1 MLEFCNFK
9 IGHFLICALRIKVK
23 GWEGETKNSH
33 SKRLDGHSTA
43 FSTNVK
49 VNPSKEGS
57 GRRMSTLVKI
67 FDTTLRDGEQSPGAT
82 MNIAEKVRIAQQ
94 LEKLNVDVIE
104 AGFPA
109 SSEGDSE
116 AVKTISQVIKH
127 SEVAALSRTNLK
139 DIDRA
144 WEAVKGAKSPRLHI
158 FVSTSDIHLQH
169 QLKISKDEVIAMT
182 TRSIARAKRYSP
194 NIEFSAMD
202 ATRSDVGFLSAV
214 IEAAIQAGATVI
226 NIPDT
231 VGYAI
236 PSEFGELIR
245 TLRQKVRGI
254 EKVTL
259 SVHCHNDLGLAVA
272 NSLIAVQNGARQVEC
287 TINGIGER
295 AGNASLE
302 EIVMAIR
309 TRKDL
314 FPYHTRVIPR
324 HLFATSRLV
333 SKITGM
339 AVQPNKAI
347 VGANAFAHES
357 GIHQDG
363 ILKEKLTY
371 EIMTPESVGI
381 PKTSLILGKLS
392 GRHAFRD
399 RLRELGY
406 RLSESDLELAFNRFK
421 QLADKKRDIY
431 DEDIE
436 SIVVEEILRMPH
448 RFKLVYL
455 NVVAGNV
462 TVPTATVQME
472 VDGRLIQ
479 EAGFGDGPVDAT
491 FKTIKKITRTKS
503 RLLQFRINA
512 ITSGTEAQGEVT
524 VRLEE
529 KENTVIGQGADT
541 DVIVASAKAYIN
553 ALNKMEFKK
562 QKLVGM

>member
-1 MLEFCNFK
+1 MK
-9 IGHFLICALRIKVK
+9 
-23 GWEGETKNSH
+23 
-33 SKRLDGHSTA
+33 DQ
-43 FSTNVK
+43 
-49 VNPSKEGS
+49 
-57 GRRMSTLVKI
+57 VKI

-82 MNIAEKVRIAQQ
+82 MNVAEKVRLAQQ
-94 LEKLNVDVIE
+94 LEKLNVDIIE
-104 AGFPA
+104 AGFPI
-109 SSEGDSE
+109 SSDGDFE
-116 AVKTISQVIKH
+116 AVKKISQVVTR
-127 SEVAALSRTNLK
+127 SEVAGLARANPQ

-144 WEAVKGAKSPRLHI
+144 WEAIKKARFPRIHTFI
-158 FVSTSDIHLQH
+158 STSDIHLQY
-169 QLKISKDEVIAMT
+169 QIKKTKEEVIKIT
-182 TRSIARAKRYSP
+182 TQSVARAKRYTP
-194 NIEFSAMD
+194 NVEFSAMD
-202 ATRSDVGFLSAV
+202 ATRSEVGFLSAV
-214 IEAAIQAGATVI
+214 VEAAIRAGATTI

-245 TLRQKVRGI
+245 TLRQRVKGI

-272 NSLIAVQNGARQVEC
+272 NSLAAIQNGARQVEC

-295 AGNASLE
+295 AGNTSLE
-302 EIVMAIR
+302 EIVMAIH

-314 FPYHTRVIPR
+314 FPLHTRANPKQIFV
-324 HLFATSRLV
+324 TSRLV

-339 AVQPNKAI
+339 VVQPNKAI

-363 ILKEKLTY
+363 VLKEKLTY

-381 PKTSLILGKLS
+381 LKTSLVLGKLS
-392 GRHAFRD
+392 GRHAFRE
-399 RLRELGY
+399 RLKDLGY
-406 RLSESDLELAFNRFK
+406 RLSSSDLELAFNRFK
-421 QLADKKRDIY
+421 QLADKKREIY

-436 SIVVEEILRMPH
+436 SIVVEEVLRVPH
-448 RFKLVYL
+448 RFKLVYI
-455 NVVAGNV
+455 NVISGNV

-472 VDGRLIQ
+472 VDGELHQ

-491 FKTIKKITRTKS
+491 FKTIKKITRTRSK
-503 RLLQFRINA
+503 LLQFAINA
-512 ITSGTEAQGEVT
+512 ITGGTEAQGEVT

-529 KENTVIGQGADT
+529 RGYTVIGQGADT
-541 DVIVASAKAYIN
+541 DVLVASAKAYIN

>member
-1 MLEFCNFK
+1 
-9 IGHFLICALRIKVK
+9 
-23 GWEGETKNSH
+23 
-33 SKRLDGHSTA
+33 
-43 FSTNVK
+43 
-49 VNPSKEGS
+49 
-57 GRRMSTLVKI
+57 MSELVKI

-82 MNIAEKVRIAQQ
+82 MNVAEKVRVAEQ
-94 LEKLNVDVIE
+94 LEKLNVDIIE
-104 AGFPA
+104 AGFPI
-109 SSEGDSE
+109 SSEGDFE
-116 AVKTISQVIKH
+116 AVRVISRTIKR
-127 SEVAALSRTNLK
+127 SEVAALARANPK

-144 WEAVKGAKSPRLHI
+144 WEAVRVAKSPRLHTFI
-158 FVSTSDIHLQH
+158 STSDIHLQH
-169 QLKISKDEVIAMT
+169 QLKKSKEEVIRIAA
-182 TRSIARAKRYSP
+182 RSVTRAKRYTP
-194 NIEFSAMD
+194 NVEFSAMD
-202 ATRSDVGFLSAV
+202 ATRSDVEFLLAV
-214 IEAAIQAGATVI
+214 IEAAIRAGATTI

-231 VGYAI
+231 VGYSI
-236 PSEFGELIR
+236 PSEFGSLIR
-245 TLRQKVRGI
+245 TIRQRVQGI

-272 NSLIAVQNGARQVEC
+272 NSLAAIQNGVRQVEC

-295 AGNASLE
+295 AGNTSLE
-302 EIVMAIR
+302 EVVMAIR
-309 TRKDL
+309 TRNDL
-314 FPYHTRVIPR
+314 LRFHTRVIPK
-324 HLFATSRLV
+324 HLFTTSRLV

-339 AVQPNKAI
+339 VVQPNKAI

-381 PKTSLILGKLS
+381 PKTSIVLGKLS
-392 GRHAFRD
+392 GRHAFKERV
-399 RLRELGY
+399 RELGY
-406 RLSESDLELAFNRFK
+406 RLSEEDLELAFNRFK
-421 QLADKKRDIY
+421 QLADKKREIY

-448 RFKLVYL
+448 RFKLVYI

-472 VDGRLIQ
+472 VDGKLLQ

-503 RLLQFRINA
+503 KLLQFAINA

-529 KENTVIGQGADT
+529 KGQTVIGQGADT

>member
-1 MLEFCNFK
+1 MSE
-9 IGHFLICALRIKVK
+9 LI
-23 GWEGETKNSH
+23 
-33 SKRLDGHSTA
+33 
-43 FSTNVK
+43 
-49 VNPSKEGS
+49 
-57 GRRMSTLVKI
+57 KI

-82 MNIAEKVRIAQQ
+82 MNIAEKVRIAEQ

-104 AGFPA
+104 AGFPI
-109 SSEGDSE
+109 SSEGDFE
-116 AVKTISQVIKH
+116 AVKEIAKKMKRSQ
-127 SEVAALSRTNLK
+127 VAALARTHLQ
-139 DIDRA
+139 DIKRA
-144 WEAVKGAKSPRLHI
+144 WEAVRFAKYPRIHTFI
-158 FVSTSDIHLQH
+158 ATSDIHLKYKLHLSRQ
-169 QLKISKDEVIAMT
+169 QVLKEAVRAV
-182 TRSIARAKRYSP
+182 RYAKRCCD
-194 NIEFSAMD
+194 NVEFSAED
-202 ATRSDVGFLSAV
+202 ATRSDIDFLCQLLEKV
-214 IEAAIQAGATVI
+214 IEAGATTI

-236 PSEFGELIR
+236 PSEFEKFIQTIQR
-245 TLRQKVRGI
+245 NVRGI

-309 TRKDL
+309 TRNDL
-314 FPYHTRVIPR
+314 LQFHTRIIPK
-324 HLFATSRLV
+324 HLFATSRLI

-339 AVQPNKAI
+339 VIQPNKAV
-347 VGANAFAHES
+347 VGANAFAHQS

-381 PKTSLILGKLS
+381 PKTSIVLGKLS
-392 GRHAFRD
+392 GRHAFRERVKD
-399 RLRELGY
+399 LGY
-406 RLSESDLELAFNRFK
+406 RLSEAELELAFKRFK

-436 SIVVEEILRMPH
+436 SIVVEEVLRVPR
-448 RFKLVYL
+448 RFKLIYL

-472 VDGRLIQ
+472 IDGQLMQ

-503 RLLQFRINA
+503 KLLQFAINA

-524 VRLEE
+524 VKLEE
-529 KENTVIGQGADT
+529 KGQTVIGQGADT

>member
-1 MLEFCNFK
+1 MK
-9 IGHFLICALRIKVK
+9 AQ
-23 GWEGETKNSH
+23 
-33 SKRLDGHSTA
+33 
-43 FSTNVK
+43 
-49 VNPSKEGS
+49 
-57 GRRMSTLVKI
+57 VKI

-82 MNIAEKVRIAQQ
+82 MNVAEKVRIAQQ
-94 LEKLNVDVIE
+94 LEKLNVDIIE
-104 AGFPA
+104 AGFPIT
-109 SSEGDSE
+109 SDGDFE
-116 AVKTISQVIKH
+116 AVKKIAQLITRC
-127 SEVAALSRTNLK
+127 EVTALARANPQ

-144 WEAVKGAKSPRLHI
+144 WEAIKKARFPRIHTFI
-158 FVSTSDIHLQH
+158 STSDIHLQY
-169 QLKISKDEVIAMT
+169 QIRKSKEEVLKIT
-182 TRSIARAKRYSP
+182 TQCVARAKRYTP
-194 NIEFSAMD
+194 NVEFSAMD
-202 ATRSDVGFLSAV
+202 ATRSEVGFLSAV
-214 IEAAIQAGATVI
+214 IEAAIRAGATTI

-231 VGYAI
+231 VGYAV

-245 TLRQKVRGI
+245 TLRQKVKGI

-272 NSLIAVQNGARQVEC
+272 NSLAAIQNGVRQVEC

-295 AGNASLE
+295 AGNTSLE
-302 EIVMAIR
+302 EIVMAIH

-314 FPYHTRVIPR
+314 FLLQTRLNPKQIFV
-324 HLFATSRLV
+324 TSRLV

-339 AVQPNKAI
+339 VVQPNKAV

-381 PKTSLILGKLS
+381 PKTSLVLGKLS
-392 GRHAFRD
+392 GRHAFRE
-399 RLRELGY
+399 RLKDLGY
-406 RLSESDLELAFNRFK
+406 RLSGSDLELAFNRFK
-421 QLADKKRDIY
+421 QLADKKREIY

-436 SIVVEEILRMPH
+436 SIVVEEVLRVPH
-448 RFKLVYL
+448 RFKLVYI
-455 NVVAGNV
+455 NVISGNV

-472 VDGRLIQ
+472 VDGELHQ

-503 RLLQFRINA
+503 KLQQFAINA
-512 ITSGTEAQGEVT
+512 ITGGTEAQGEVT

-529 KENTVIGQGADT
+529 KGYAVIGQGADT

-562 QKLVGM
+562 QKFVGM